1 MEKNYCSKCGEE
13 IDIKKNYCS
22 KCGEK
27 VNENSIMLNKREQK
41 EKNKKYISEIIRYIF
56 GVLFCLGGISNII
69 SGYWYGLAEFMFGIS
84 LMPFVYEELLNKFV
98 KNVKKLKDLQAIL
111 PIVLFTMTF
120 LIINVT
126 DDQNNNF
133 TPSIDRSSQ
142 TTTKVEKK
150 ELTESDK
157 MTLKLASLMNEKL
170 AFDSGTYIKG
180 EVPAGE
186 YAFIRYSGSGQ
197 YYSEEDSAGNI
208 IDNENFDSFGYVK
221 VHAAGN
227 LKTRGVLVNIS
238 AFEKLNVTGAKQLY
252 EILNN
257 QSDYHEGGYYK
268 VGVDIPAGQYV
279 LESYGSGYW
288 AIMSGPVGKNEIV
301 KNDNFNGKATVNVR
315 DGQYLTIS
323 RSTYTKQ

>member
-1 MEKNYCSKCGEE
+1 ME
-13 IDIKKNYCS
+13 KNYCS

-56 GVLFCLGGISNII
+56 GALFCLGGISNII
-69 SGYWYGLAEFMFGIS
+69 IGYWYGLVEFMFGIS
-84 LMPFVYEELLNKFV
+84 LMPFVYDEFLNKFV
-98 KNVKKLKDLQAIL
+98 KNVKKLKDLQTIL
-111 PIVLFTMTF
+111 PIVLFIMTF
-120 LIINVT
+120 LVINVN
-126 DDQNNNF
+126 DDQNNF

-157 MTLKLASLMNEKL
+157 MTLKIASLMNEKL
-170 AFDSGTYIKG
+170 AFDAGTYIKG

-227 LKTRGVLVNIS
+227 LKTRGVLVNIN

-288 AIMSGPVGKNEIV
+288 AIMSGPVGKSEIV